1 MLCARDA
8 ILKLGSRQIQPK
20 KALCVHVLVDTDL
33 DVGVE
38 DCGARDVMMPVVSGL
53 WLSRHPPNHPRVE
66 QWCDTAGGFGETVD
80 EGGSRQSPNQPGW
93 WQEELEGTGVGDEV
107 GVTVIGGAGVALADE
122 VADVVV
128 VESLHPNQPG
138 VLHVEVEVELVID
151 VEDVVVVVVV
161 VVSSRH
167 PHQPGVLQVEVR
179 VRVVVLVD
187 EEEVVESDP
196 LLSKYFQLKQS
207 THSLSG
213 THSGGLSYLRMI
225 LSITLWIL
233 WLPMPTRQ
241 PRSLTVS

>member
-1 MLCARDA
+1 
-8 ILKLGSRQIQPK
+8 
-20 KALCVHVLVDTDL
+20 
-33 DVGVE
+33 
-38 DCGARDVMMPVVSGL
+38 
-53 WLSRHPPNHPRVE
+53 
-66 QWCDTAGGFGETVD
+66 
-80 EGGSRQSPNQPGW
+80 
-93 WQEELEGTGVGDEV
+93 V

-151 VEDVVVVVVV
+151 VEDVVVVV

-225 LSITLWIL
+225 LSITL
-233 WLPMPTRQ
+233 
-241 PRSLTVS
+241 

>member
-1 MLCARDA
+1 
-8 ILKLGSRQIQPK
+8 
-20 KALCVHVLVDTDL
+20 
-33 DVGVE
+33 
-38 DCGARDVMMPVVSGL
+38 
-53 WLSRHPPNHPRVE
+53 
-66 QWCDTAGGFGETVD
+66 
-80 EGGSRQSPNQPGW
+80 
-93 WQEELEGTGVGDEV
+93 V

-225 LSITLWIL
+225 LSITL
-233 WLPMPTRQ
+233 
-241 PRSLTVS
+241 